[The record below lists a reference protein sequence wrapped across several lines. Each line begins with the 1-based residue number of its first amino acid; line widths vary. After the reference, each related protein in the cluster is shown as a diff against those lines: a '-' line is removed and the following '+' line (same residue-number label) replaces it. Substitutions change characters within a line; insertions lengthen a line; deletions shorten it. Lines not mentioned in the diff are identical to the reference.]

1 MSRSER
7 ERSLLRR
14 LLAIAVHRLG
24 GEMGVTKEEV
34 FTGTWEL
41 GMDHATLP
49 TVVTGFRVA
58 SKDRDTL

>member
-1 MSRSER
+1 MR
-7 ERSLLRR
+7 
-14 LLAIAVHRLG
+14 
-24 GEMGVTKEEV
+24 VTKEEV